1 MSKRNTIEKKW
12 LIIKNKEKS
21 ENPDIDELNYLTC
34 DLIAHLAQLTD
45 RGVTEIEGIP
55 IDRYK
60 DRVWLCVERLGLLPE
75 YKGEELEDIEE
86 EIIDDW
92 ESYNE
97 EDDTPVYDED
107 QIAERI
113 REDEAHKAFYS
124 ENL

>member
-60 DRVWLCVERLGLLPE
+60 DRVWLCDR
-75 YKGEELEDIEE
+75 
-86 EIIDDW
+86 DW
-92 ESYNE
+92 E
-97 EDDTPVYDED
+97 T
-107 QIAERI
+107 I
-113 REDEAHKAFYS
+113 
-124 ENL
+124 

>member
-45 RGVTEIEGIP
+45 RGVTEIEGIS

-97 EDDTPVYDED
+97 EDDTPAYDED